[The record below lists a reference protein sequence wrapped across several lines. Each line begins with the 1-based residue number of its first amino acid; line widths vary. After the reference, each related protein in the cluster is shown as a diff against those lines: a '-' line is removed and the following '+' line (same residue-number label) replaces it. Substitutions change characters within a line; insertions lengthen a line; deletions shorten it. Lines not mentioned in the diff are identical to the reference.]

1 MLEIKNI
8 SKTFRDKVLDDVTFN
23 VSSRSNVAVLGPSGS
38 GKSTLLN
45 CITGFETPDCGQV
58 IVNGLDIT
66 SLSSNKRPLGMVFQN
81 FSLFPNMTA
90 YENIAYPLRVKGKN
104 TSAVSNILNV
114 IGMEEHADKYP
125 KQLSGGQQQR
135 VAIARALVYNPD
147 VILMDEPL
155 ASLDLKLRIKLQK
168 DIKQLLK
175 DTTVVYVTHDFTEAF
190 NMCDTIVIMNQGK
203 VEQVGSPTEIL
214 DNPRSD
220 FVNEFVC
227 ETWKDYTASVFSSSV
242 FSPSTR

>member
-1 MLEIKNI
+1 MLDAVSFSVNTGSNI
-8 SKTFRDKVLDDVTFN
+8 
-23 VSSRSNVAVLGPSGS
+23 AVLGPSGS

-45 CITGFETPDCGQV
+45 CITGFETPDTGQ
-58 IVNGLDIT
+58 ILVNGVNITALD
-66 SLSSNKRPLGMVFQN
+66 SNKRPLGMVFQN

-90 YENIAYPLRVKGKN
+90 RENIAYPLRVKGKD
-104 TSAVSNILNV
+104 TSPVKDILEV
-114 IGMEEHADKYP
+114 IGMTEHADKLP

-155 ASLDLKLRIKLQK
+155 ASLDLKLRIRLQK

-190 NMCDTIVIMNQGK
+190 NMCETVVIMNQGK
-203 VEQVGSPTEIL
+203 VEQIGSPAEIL
-214 DNPRSD
+214 DSPRSD

-227 ETWKDYTASVFSSSV
+227 ETWKDYTSSIFSSNILST
-242 FSPSTR
+242 STR

>member
-1 MLEIKNI
+1 MLQVKNV
-8 SKTFRDKVLDDVTFN
+8 SKTFKDTVLDS
-23 VSSRSNVAVLGPSGS
+23 VSFSVDTGSNVAVLGPSGS

-45 CITGFETPDCGQV
+45 CITGFETPDQGQ
-58 IVNGLDIT
+58 ILVNGVDIT
-66 SLSSNKRPLGMVFQN
+66 RLPSNKRPLGMVFQN

-90 YENIAYPLRVKGKN
+90 TENIAYPLRVKGKDTN
-104 TSAVSNILNV
+104 SVKDILTV
-114 IGMEEHADKYP
+114 IGMEEHADKLP

-155 ASLDLKLRIKLQK
+155 ASLDLKLRIRLQK

-203 VEQVGSPTEIL
+203 VEQIGSPAEIL
-214 DNPRSD
+214 DSPRSD

-227 ETWKDYTASVFSSSV
+227 ETWKDYTSSIFSSDILST
-242 FSPSTR
+242 STR

>member
-1 MLEIKNI
+1 MLKVKNI
-8 SKTFRDKVLDDVTFN
+8 SKTFKDTVLDN
-23 VSSRSNVAVLGPSGS
+23 VSFSVSSKSNVAILGPSGS

-45 CITGFETPDCGQV
+45 CITGFEAPDSGS
-58 IVNGLDIT
+58 IILNNRDIT
-66 SLSSNKRPLGMVFQN
+66 KISSNKRSLGMVFQN

-90 YENIAYPLRVKGKN
+90 RENIEYPLRVKGKN
-104 TSAVSNILNV
+104 LNAVLDILKV
-114 IGMEEHADKYP
+114 TGMEEHADKLP

-155 ASLDLKLRIKLQK
+155 ASLDLKLRIKLQR

-190 NMCDTIVIMNQGK
+190 NMCNTIIIMNQGK
-203 VEQVGSPTEIL
+203 IEQIGSPKDIL

-227 ETWKDYTASVFSSSV
+227 ETWKDYTSSIFSNGFLSSS
-242 FSPSTR
+242 TE

>member
-1 MLEIKNI
+1 MLEVKNI
-8 SKTFRDKVLDDVTFN
+8 KKTFKDTVLDN
-23 VSSRSNVAVLGPSGS
+23 VSFSVPAGSNIAVLGPSGS

-45 CITGFETPDCGQV
+45 CITGFESPDCGQI

-66 SLSSNKRPLGMVFQN
+66 TLSSNKRPLGMVFQN

-90 YENIAYPLRVKGKN
+90 YENIAYPLRVKGKDLSPVN
-104 TSAVSNILNV
+104 DVLKV
-114 IGMEEHADKYP
+114 IGMEEHANKLP

-155 ASLDLKLRIKLQK
+155 ASLDLKLRIRLQK

-175 DTTVVYVTHDFTEAF
+175 DTTVIYVTHDFTEAF
-190 NMCDTIVIMNQGK
+190 NMCDTIVIMNKGK
-203 VEQVGSPTEIL
+203 VEQIGSPTEIL
-214 DNPRSD
+214 DKPRSD

-227 ETWKDYTASVFSSSV
+227 ETWKDYTSSIFSSNIL
-242 FSPSTR
+242 STAVR